1 MPWGCRV
8 PRRTSLLLSAAA
20 LVVSS
25 AGVLAGSVS
34 PAGAASSGTT
44 ARSAA
49 YLVLY
54 ADGASAAAGKAA
66 VERAGGKVVHVN
78 STIGLAEVTSS
89 NAAFLRDVRKQ
100 SAVKGASRD
109 RSIGTAR
116 PGMGHRF
123 ADERLQSERT
133 SSQPHSGG
141 AAVKP
146 APGTEPLSGYQWDM
160 TMIHAQDASH
170 APALSE
176 RGDGVLV
183 GVIDTGIDGLHP
195 DIAPNFSNALSR
207 NFTTDIPSLD
217 GPCEYADCHDPANVD
232 NDGHGTHVAG
242 TIASPVNG
250 VGISGVAPEATLVNI
265 RAGQDSGYFFLGPT
279 VDALTYAAQAHIDV
293 VNMSFYVDPWLW
305 NCPSGADYVEAPEGK
320 PTADELAE
328 QKMVY
333 DAMHEAL
340 AVAHSGGVTMV
351 ASAGNDHTDLDAP
364 TRFDDTSPDFPVD
377 ADLNPTQAYART
389 VTDDCLDLP
398 SEGPNV
404 MTVSSVGPS
413 GIKADYSNYGV
424 SEITVAAPGG
434 YFRDFFGTKQY
445 RSSLNEIWAPY
456 PENVARA
463 NGEITKGGGV
473 PNNEFV
479 VRSCTKDSGCAYY
492 QGIQGTSMASPHVTG
507 VAALVIGALGG
518 SADPALVQRI
528 IEQSA
533 ADHAC
538 PVPATVDYTVVGRDA
553 SWNAT
558 CTGSPTLNNFYGNGL
573 VDAAAAVALARSL
586 A

>member
-1 MPWGCRV
+1 M
-8 PRRTSLLLSAAA
+8 RRRALLLLGA
-20 LVVSS
+20 LVLIVGST
-25 AGVLAGSVS
+25 GLLAGPVS
-34 PAGAASSGTT
+34 PAGAATGGTAAKST
-44 ARSAA
+44 A

-54 ADGASAAAGKAA
+54 ADGTSTAAGKSA
-66 VERAGGKVVHVN
+66 VQRAGGKVVHVN
-78 STIGLAEVTSS
+78 ATIGLAEVTSS
-89 NAAFLRDVRKQ
+89 NPAFLRDVRKQ
-100 SAVKGASRD
+100 SAVKGAARD
-109 RSIGTAR
+109 RSIGTTR
-116 PGMGHRF
+116 PGMGHKFR
-123 ADERLQSERT
+123 DERLQSERA

-141 AAVKP
+141 PAVKP
-146 APGTEPLSGYQWDM
+146 APGADPLTGYQWDM
-160 TMIHAQDASH
+160 TMIHAQDSSH
-170 APALSE
+170 TPALSE

-183 GVIDTGIDGLHP
+183 GVIDTGIDGRHP

-217 GPCEYADCHDPANVD
+217 GPCEYADCVDPANVD

-250 VGISGVAPEATLVNI
+250 VGITGVAPEATLVNI

-279 VDALTYAAQAHIDV
+279 VNALTYAAQAHIDV
-293 VNMSFYVDPWLW
+293 VNMSFYVDPWLF
-305 NCPSGADYVEAPEGK
+305 NCPSGSDYVSAPEGK

-328 QKMVY
+328 QKMIY

-340 AVAHSGGVTMV
+340 AVAHNGGVTMV
-351 ASAGNDHTDLDAP
+351 AAAGNDAKDLDTS
-364 TRFDDTSPDFPVD
+364 TRTDDSSPDYPVD
-377 ADLNPTQAYART
+377 ADLNPTQAYERT

-434 YFRDFFGTKQY
+434 YFRDFFGTKQF
-445 RSSLNEIWAPY
+445 RSPLNEIWAPY

-473 PNNEFV
+473 PNNGFV
-479 VRSCTKDSGCAYY
+479 VRSCTKNTGCAYY

-507 VAALVIGALGG
+507 VAALIIGALGG
-518 SADPALVQRI
+518 SADPALVQQI
-528 IEQSA
+528 LEQSA

-538 PVPATVDYTVVGRDA
+538 PNPPTVDYTVVGRPA

-558 CTGSPTLNNFYGNGL
+558 CSGSPTLNNFYGNGL
-573 VDAAAAVALARSL
+573 VDAAAAVALARSM